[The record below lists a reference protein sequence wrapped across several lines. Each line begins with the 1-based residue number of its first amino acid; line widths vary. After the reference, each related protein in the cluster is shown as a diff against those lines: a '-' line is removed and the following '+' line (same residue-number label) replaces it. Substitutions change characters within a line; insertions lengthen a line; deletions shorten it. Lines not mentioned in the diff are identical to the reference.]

1 MQFYSSDNCYA
12 MAPQKVI
19 FPKVRKILLRMRYYK
34 VKMIFCME
42 YWVSNFMLHS
52 FANVYRKLWTSLL
65 TMKLQIQNL
74 LLKWTT
80 LDTWK
85 LFLYILPGIFLALFL
100 EFAMFVKL
108 AILDFQNG
116 RRSSVKGNDPI
127 FWWL

>member
-1 MQFYSSDNCYA
+1 MKFYSSDNCHA

-19 FPKVRKILLRMRYYK
+19 FPKVKKILLRKRFYK
-34 VKMIFCME
+34 VKMIF
-42 YWVSNFMLHS
+42 
-52 FANVYRKLWTSLL
+52 LWSIEFLILCSTVLPTFTPNCERVL
-65 TMKLQIQNL
+65 TKKLQIQNL
-74 LLKWTT
+74 LLKETT
-80 LDTWK
+80 LDVWK
-85 LFLYILPGIFLALFL
+85 LFLWYILPGIFLALFL